1 VAQPRKIGDVLAQ
14 LIARRGYAR
23 EQSSAALGGAWQE
36 AAGQQFAAVTRAGAV
51 RRGTL
56 EVLVSNNLLA
66 QELGFQHDQLIAKL
80 QKLSPE
86 LKITKLR
93 FRVAVVN

>member
-1 VAQPRKIGDVLAQ
+1 MPQPRQIGDVLAQ

-23 EQSSAALGGAWQE
+23 QQSTAAVETAWRE
-36 AAGQQFAAVTRAGAV
+36 AAGEKIAAISRAGQL

-56 EVLVSNNLLA
+56 EVLVPNNLLA
-66 QELGFQHDQLIAKL
+66 QELGFQKDELIARL

-86 LKITKLR
+86 ANITKLR
-93 FRVAVVN
+93 FRVGSVN

>member
-1 VAQPRKIGDVLAQ
+1 MAQPRQIGDVLTQ

-23 EQSSAALGGAWQE
+23 QQSTAALETAWQQ
-36 AAGQQFAAVTRAGAV
+36 AVGQQFAAVTRAGDV

-66 QELGFQHDQLIAKL
+66 QELGFQQDELIARL
-80 QKLSPE
+80 QKLSPAS
-86 LKITKLR
+86 KINKLR
-93 FRVAVVN
+93 FRIGSIS